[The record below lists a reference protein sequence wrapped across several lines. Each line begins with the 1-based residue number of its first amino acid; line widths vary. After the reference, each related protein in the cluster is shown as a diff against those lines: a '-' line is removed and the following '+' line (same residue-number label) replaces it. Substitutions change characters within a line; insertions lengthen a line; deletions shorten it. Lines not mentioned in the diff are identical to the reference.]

1 METLNLVWY
10 YVEIDTG
17 QWYSSCMIVIGH
29 ASIVYDAVYER
40 LMSEYDDIVDLQLA
54 VDPLPTNIE
63 QRIIQYFE
71 EKPQNKLSC

>member
-29 ASIVYDAVYER
+29 TSIVYDVVYER
-40 LMSEYDDIVDLQLA
+40 LMSEYDAIVDLQLS
-54 VDPLPTNIE
+54 VDPLPNNIE
-63 QRIIQYFE
+63 QRIIQYFVDKKE
-71 EKPQNKLSC
+71 PKLSC